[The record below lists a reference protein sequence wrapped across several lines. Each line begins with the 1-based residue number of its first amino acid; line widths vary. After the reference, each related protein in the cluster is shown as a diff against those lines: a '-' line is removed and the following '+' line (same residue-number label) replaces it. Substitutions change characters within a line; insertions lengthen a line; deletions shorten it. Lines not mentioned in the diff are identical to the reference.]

1 MQGYVDAV
9 LDLASHFLTRLRRHA
24 SLCRT
29 LATAHAAAGNAASTT
44 PLRSSAAPST
54 TTLPLAPVTPGM
66 FVLLSFEE
74 HENRQS
80 SVVLYVWSDVS

>member
-9 LDLASHFLTRLRRHA
+9 LDLASHFLTRLRRYA
-24 SLCRT
+24 SFCRT
-29 LATAHAAAGNAASTT
+29 LAAHAAAGNAASTT